1 MEKFSKIIE
10 ILKSKWLKNTGKTV
24 ILIAIIIAIFIGINV
39 LAQKLNLT
47 DIDLTKEQLYSLT
60 EESKEKV
67 KALPE
72 ENKINIYMF
81 EYNDRD
87 AIAEL
92 AKEYTKV
99 NKNINAE
106 IIKTEDRPDLVSKYN
121 VESGYYTVVIESGNK
136 SKTLTYYDFFTMDY
150 TTGNSIDLTEQR
162 LTNSII
168 AVSSVGKSTAVYTL
182 TGHGEYS
189 TDSEMTFLKQYLD
202 LENYEVKN
210 LDLLS
215 AISVP
220 EDCKTLIIASPQKDF
235 TEPEANAIKNYIQK
249 GGNILWLSDPYSAEG
264 ETPYI
269 KSVLDLY
276 GVNIR
281 QDGFI
286 IEQDKSKMALGTAD
300 LVLPSIANLEVTK
313 NVKSVLL
320 LDTGKL
326 EFVDDLS
333 SLNVTKTDL
342 LTTGETSFYRTNL
355 QNPSSIPSEGEMV
368 GTSVVGAILEK
379 KSTEE
384 GKESSKLIVIANN
397 QFATDRVINTGSS
410 QVAAIGMRDNL
421 ELALSAVAELSEV
434 EDEFVIRKEIK
445 MTQYTPT
452 ESQDRLIKTII
463 FALPIFIM
471 LLGIVV
477 WQLRRRKK

>member
-1 MEKFSKIIE
+1 MEKFKSIIN
-10 ILKSKWLKNTGKTV
+10 ILKSKWLKNTGKTA

-60 EESKEKV
+60 EESKEKI

-92 AKEYTKV
+92 AKEYAKV
-99 NKNINAE
+99 NKNINVE
-106 IIKTEDRPDLVSKYN
+106 IIETEDRPDLVSKYN
-121 VESGYYTVVIESGNK
+121 VESGYYTVVIESENK

-168 AVSSVGKSTAVYTL
+168 AVSSIGKSTAVYTL

-189 TDSEMTFLKQYLD
+189 TDTEMTFLKQYLD

-235 TEPEANAIKNYIQK
+235 TEPEANAIKSYIQN

-269 KSVLDLY
+269 KSVLDMY

-281 QDGFI
+281 QDGI
-286 IEQDKSKMALGTAD
+286 VLEQDASKIALGSAD
-300 LVLPSIANLEVTK
+300 LVLPEIGYAEITK

-326 EFVDDLS
+326 EFVEDLS
-333 SLNVTKTDL
+333 GLGVNKIDL
-342 LTTGETSFYRTNL
+342 LTTGETSFFRTNL
-355 QNPSSIPSEGEMV
+355 QDSSSTPKLGETV
-368 GTSVVGAILEK
+368 ETSICRSNVTKGN
-379 KSTEE
+379 
-384 GKESSKLIVIANN
+384 G
-397 QFATDRVINTGSS
+397 
-410 QVAAIGMRDNL
+410 
-421 ELALSAVAELSEV
+421 
-434 EDEFVIRKEIK
+434 
-445 MTQYTPT
+445 
-452 ESQDRLIKTII
+452 
-463 FALPIFIM
+463 
-471 LLGIVV
+471 
-477 WQLRRRKK
+477 